1 MRTAWR
7 VLTEV
12 PGWPDAPVW
21 MRMQR
26 AMPVLIPCMALVLLL
41 DWSLLF
47 QKPEVRQ
54 QRLTLAPLI
63 SLEREVE
70 TLRLLGSDAQLVE
83 YKDRAAQAS
92 ALALASPAS
101 AGTLLQQWKV
111 DATSHGWDAT
121 FVASEVEENEAAPGA
136 LFSFL
141 PVRGKLLP
149 RAANDDVFG
158 SFVTLLEGLSAASQ
172 RIDLIRLVIRADEH
186 RWQAVELNLQLIYP
200 LKNEKAP

>member
-1 MRTAWR
+1 
-7 VLTEV
+7 
-12 PGWPDAPVW
+12 
-21 MRMQR
+21 MQR

-121 FVASEVEENEAAPGA
+121 FVASEVEENEASPGA